1 MPGEAIAG
9 FDQEILLVGA
19 LDERKIR
26 IRISIITNSQYLQEI
41 INLPQGSQDKVI
53 TEILGPIGLQL
64 PQTSPPWN
72 TI

>member
-26 IRISIITNSQYLQEI
+26 IRISNYYKFTKSSVDYKLTPRIAR
-41 INLPQGSQDKVI
+41 
-53 TEILGPIGLQL
+53 
-64 PQTSPPWN
+64 
-72 TI
+72 

>member
-53 TEILGPIGLQL
+53 TEILGP
-64 PQTSPPWN
+64 
-72 TI
+72 